1 MIDILPNL
9 PRLSPLPQ
17 LPPLPDKGNENP
29 EANSSPATI
38 HQTLPLGHD
47 AVQLTKTDVLA
58 SVSPSGQIEAA
69 ASRASPN
76 SANTVGRTDP
86 RTPSPPVPQPPAA
99 PLSAHIKAQ
108 TEAAASQLIRL
119 SSPST
124 STAGTLGVR
133 RSRLI
138 FGMWK
143 LGATVGC
150 GSSGSVRKAKHT
162 PTGKMCVV
170 KCVRREREVA
180 NRPLLRNADGICH
193 KELFMLRE
201 ALVGVLLDH
210 PNIIQMHSFF
220 IGRRHFY
227 FFYEYI
233 PGLDLSDYIETHGR
247 LDENTGRFVFRQ
259 LLDAVDY
266 MHRSNVIHRDLK
278 LENMRYDPV
287 SSRLILLDF
296 GFSTFY
302 SPNFSQRSTC
312 GSPCYASPEIYSSA
326 PYKGPEVDI
335 WAMGVCLY
343 GILVGELPFDH
354 DSFKQLK
361 ILVMK
366 GAVRY
371 PDFLSEDARDLIGHM
386 LKLDPIQ
393 RATAR
398 DIRFSHW
405 LSSPASARTSSLYR
419 PRNFPSTD
427 MVTPEWIDTVLG
439 LERLKRA
446 EAILAEL
453 RRRAPQRRAQL
464 EAQWGGT
471 VVVGASS
478 PVGVNRLASEETPT
492 SPEPK
497 TEGRAEGQT
506 APFESKELQSA
517 STADASAGEPLG
529 TSAPDPSQ
537 PQFDPPSTSVNVPAE
552 VAPAAEESR
561 SHFRFLT
568 AQAILQRFTHG
579 RRLTVGTRR
588 DGAGDGSLGSGAAAD
603 GGFGG
608 VDGYRAVGG
617 LAGGGEAAG
626 EGWWRGLVRFP
637 EWTKASREWWADKLQ
652 LTMGRG
658 RRGGGG
664 GGGGGSG
671 PGQACGMT
679 KARGGS
685 TGLATGVSIDQGRD
699 GTRPSP
705 GEGRAEAGIIHMDSM
720 DDFDDEDENDD
731 GDACSFEEIGSER
744 DKENNGPN
752 STTARQR
759 LRMGMNLRRAMWRGE
774 L

>member
-1 MIDILPNL
+1 
-9 PRLSPLPQ
+9 
-17 LPPLPDKGNENP
+17 
-29 EANSSPATI
+29 
-38 HQTLPLGHD
+38 
-47 AVQLTKTDVLA
+47 
-58 SVSPSGQIEAA
+58 
-69 ASRASPN
+69 
-76 SANTVGRTDP
+76 
-86 RTPSPPVPQPPAA
+86 
-99 PLSAHIKAQ
+99 
-108 TEAAASQLIRL
+108 
-119 SSPST
+119 
-124 STAGTLGVR
+124 
-133 RSRLI
+133 
-138 FGMWK
+138 

-233 PGLDLSDYIETHGR
+233 PGLKTHGR

-354 DSFKQLK
+354 DKLQTAEDLGHE
-361 ILVMK
+361 

-471 VVVGASS
+471 VVVEAS
-478 PVGVNRLASEETPT
+478 PVRVNRLALRRDAYLPRTENGRTCRGSNGAFRIERASVCFNCRRLGGRTSGGSGGGT
-492 SPEPK
+492 SP
-497 TEGRAEGQT
+497 GRT
-506 APFESKELQSA
+506 FA
-517 STADASAGEPLG
+517 S
-529 TSAPDPSQ
+529 SQ
-537 PQFDPPSTSVNVPAE
+537 PRRSSSALRTAATVRGMVLWE
-552 VAPAAEESR
+552 VVLLLMGVLAAR
-561 SHFRFLT
+561 T
-568 AQAILQRFTHG
+568 A
-579 RRLTVGTRR
+579 
-588 DGAGDGSLGSGAAAD
+588 
-603 GGFGG
+603 
-608 VDGYRAVGG
+608 YRAVGW
-617 LAGGGEAAG
+617 LAAAVGGGRRRVVARVVA
-626 EGWWRGLVRFP
+626 FP
-637 EWTKASREWWADKLQ
+637 
-652 LTMGRG
+652 
-658 RRGGGG
+658 
-664 GGGGGSG
+664 SG
-671 PGQACGMT
+671 PKLRANGGRTKEVRQALLLELQSIKDAMAH
-679 KARGGS
+679 ARHQ
-685 TGLATGVSIDQGRD
+685 A
-699 GTRPSP
+699 
-705 GEGRAEAGIIHMDSM
+705 EGRAEAGIIHMDSM
-720 DDFDDEDENDD
+720 DDLTMKMRMTMA
-731 GDACSFEEIGSER
+731 DACSFEEIGSER
-744 DKENNGPN
+744 DKENDGPN